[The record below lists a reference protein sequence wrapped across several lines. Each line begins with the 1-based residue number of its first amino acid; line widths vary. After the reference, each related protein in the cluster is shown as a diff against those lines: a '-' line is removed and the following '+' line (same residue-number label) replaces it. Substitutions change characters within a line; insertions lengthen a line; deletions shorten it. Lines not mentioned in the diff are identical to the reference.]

1 MPDITRRALA
11 LGLPMLTLAACGSA
25 RRAADPIPAT
35 SGASVRL
42 PTLRPPRFGDSDP
55 VNFPA
60 PAPQNFAVHGIDVAR
75 FQDSVDWPAARAAGV
90 NFAFIKATEGGDMLD
105 PMFRDHWRGAQR
117 AGIARGAY
125 HFFYFCT
132 PAAVQAR
139 WFIRNVPKR
148 QGMLPPVLDMEW
160 NPFSPT
166 CTKRPEGR
174 IVRREA
180 QIFLDAL
187 ERHYGQRP
195 IVYTTPGFYED
206 TGIGRLDAEF
216 WLRATAEHPVA
227 VYPGQRWHFWQY
239 SATGVVDGVSGD
251 TDLNAFNGGPEAWA
265 AWLARRRV

>member
-1 MPDITRRALA
+1 MPNVTRRAIA
-11 LGLPMLTLAACGSA
+11 LGLPMLALSACGSA
-25 RRAADPIPAT
+25 DRQPIPAT
-35 SGASVRL
+35 SGAAVRL
-42 PTLRPPRFGDSDP
+42 PALNPPRFGDADP
-55 VNFPA
+55 VAFAA
-60 PAPQNFAVHGIDVAR
+60 PAPQSFAVHGIDVAR
-75 FQDSVDWPAARAAGV
+75 FQEAVDWRAARAAGV

-105 PMFRDHWRGAQR
+105 PKFKEHWRGAGR

-139 WFIRNVPKR
+139 WFIRNVPR
-148 QGMLPPVLDMEW
+148 SRGMLPPVLDMEW

-180 QIFLDAL
+180 RIFLDAL

-195 IVYTTPGFYED
+195 IIYTTPGFYED
-206 TGIGRLDAEF
+206 TGIGQLRGEEF
-216 WLRATAEHPVA
+216 WLRATAETPA
-227 VYPGQRWHFWQY
+227 QVYPGQRWQFWQY
-239 SATGVVDGVSGD
+239 SATGRVDGIAGD
-251 TDLNAFNGGPEAWA
+251 TDLNAFNGGAETWA